1 MFSNLQ
7 AEMYWFYANLD
18 IFPIQYRDTVFSYI
32 LGNVKPL
39 IKEYSF

>member
-18 IFPIQYRDTVFSYI
+18 IFSPYSTQI
-32 LGNVKPL
+32 LHFL
-39 IKEYSF
+39 MAL